1 MSTATTV
8 VDETDYPTSDGKPM
22 AESEIHADVM
32 TELIATLR
40 GYYAGRDDVCV
51 SGNLLVYYE
60 QGNTKKVLAPDC
72 FVAFGVPKRQRD
84 LYKVWDEG
92 QFPSVVFEITSKS
105 TKNEDKSEK
114 FAIYRDRWGVKEYF
128 QFDPRGEYLSPP
140 LQGYRLEGGQF
151 VPMEMSAGFI
161 FSDTLGIMMQSAGQT
176 LMLFDIETRSRLFP
190 PAVQHAMNEVIKRQE
205 VEQRR
210 REEEGKR
217 VDAERLLI
225 EAVRLSAESRK
236 RAEHAEAENAK
247 LRAELDALR
256 ANKPTS

>member
-105 TKNEDKSEK
+105 TKNAWIS
-114 FAIYRDRWGVKEYF
+114 A
-128 QFDPRGEYLSPP
+128 PSMPP
-140 LQGYRLEGGQF
+140 
-151 VPMEMSAGFI
+151 S
-161 FSDTLGIMMQSAGQT
+161 
-176 LMLFDIETRSRLFP
+176 
-190 PAVQHAMNEVIKRQE
+190 
-205 VEQRR
+205 
-210 REEEGKR
+210 
-217 VDAERLLI
+217 LL
-225 EAVRLSAESRK
+225 
-236 RAEHAEAENAK
+236 
-247 LRAELDALR
+247 
-256 ANKPTS
+256 

>member
-1 MSTATTV
+1 MSTTTTI

-40 GYYAGRDDVCV
+40 GYYADREDVCV
-51 SGNLLVYYE
+51 SGNLLVYCE
-60 QGNTKKVLAPDC
+60 QGNAKKVLAPDC

-105 TKNEDKSEK
+105 TQNEDKSEK

-151 VPMEMSAGFI
+151 VPMEMSGGFI
-161 FSDTLGIMMQSAGQT
+161 FSDILGVMMQSAGAS
-176 LMLFDIETRSRLFP
+176 LMLFEIGQRSRLLP
-190 PAVQHAMNEVIKRQE
+190 PAVQRAMDEAI
-205 VEQRR
+205 RR
-210 REEEGKR
+210 RE
-217 VDAERLLI
+217 AEQQLV
-225 EAVRLSAESRK
+225 ETQK
-236 RAEHAEAENAK
+236 RAALAAEENAK

>member
-1 MSTATTV
+1 MSTTTTI
-8 VDETDYPTSDGKPM
+8 VDETDYPCSDGKPM
-22 AESEIHADVM
+22 AESELHADVM

-60 QGNTKKVLAPDC
+60 KGDTRKSLAPDC

-84 LYKVWDEG
+84 TYKVWDEG

-105 TKNEDKSEK
+105 TQNEDKSEK

-151 VPMEMSAGFI
+151 VPMEMSGGFI
-161 FSDTLGIMMQSAGQT
+161 FSDILGVMMQSAGAS
-176 LMLFDIETRSRLFP
+176 LMLFEIGKRSRLLP
-190 PAVQHAMNEVIKRQE
+190 PAVQRAMDEAI
-205 VEQRR
+205 RR
-210 REEEGKR
+210 RE
-217 VDAERLLI
+217 AEQQLI
-225 EAVRLSAESRK
+225 EAQK

-247 LRAELDALR
+247 LQAELDALR